1 MVKYIYRHTRNG
13 RRSIKQSRS
22 KRSVRFAVFQNVRV
36 SSFEDILKN
45 GCNVLIGFAFCSLKG
60 GVAMGVIEVLT
71 LGLLICAVIQI
82 MQNSNKKK

>member
-1 MVKYIYRHTRNG
+1 MVKYIYGHTRNG

-45 GCNVLIGFAFCSLKG
+45 GCNVLIGFAFAPGEERCFMSI
-60 GVAMGVIEVLT
+60 IEVLT
-71 LGLLICAVIQI
+71 LGILICDII
-82 MQNSNKKK
+82 KILLESKKK

>member
-1 MVKYIYRHTRNG
+1 MVKYNYGHTKNG

-60 GVAMGVIEVLT
+60 GLLYEY
-71 LGLLICAVIQI
+71 LGSFDFRHTYLQYHTDNA
-82 MQNSNKKK
+82 

>member
-1 MVKYIYRHTRNG
+1 MENNIHGHTRNG
-13 RRSIKQSRS
+13 RRSIKQSQS
-22 KRSVRFAVFQNVRV
+22 KRSVRFTVFQNVRV

-45 GCNVLIGFAFCSLKG
+45 GCNVLIGFAFGSLKG
-60 GVAMGVIEVLT
+60 GVVMGVIEVLT

>member
-1 MVKYIYRHTRNG
+1 MVKYNYEHTKNG

-22 KRSVRFAVFQNVRV
+22 KR
-36 SSFEDILKN
+36 
-45 GCNVLIGFAFCSLKG
+45 